1 MAVRPD
7 IVTSSTVPRAS
18 DRATS
23 SALGSL
29 LMVCV
34 VIVVAAALAVGV
46 LAMSDLTEVAR
57 QAENV
62 LQCGRARCP

>member
-1 MAVRPD
+1 MAVPID
-7 IVTSSTVPRAS
+7 DVTPRTVPRVP
-18 DRATS
+18 DRASS

-34 VIVVAAALAVGV
+34 VIVLAAALVVGV
-46 LAMSDLTEVAR
+46 LAMSDIDEVAR

-62 LQCGRARCP
+62 LQCGRARC

>member
-1 MAVRPD
+1 MAVCSH
-7 IVTSSTVPRAS
+7 VTHRTVRRVS
-18 DRATS
+18 ERATS

-34 VIVVAAALAVGV
+34 VIVVSATLVVGV
-46 LAMSDLTEVAR
+46 LAMSDLDEVAR

-62 LQCGRARCP
+62 LDCGRARC